1 MNYLSIS
8 HFEKKFM
15 LQTNFATPEGNN
27 PVAIKMERMGKGVV
41 WVNGNNLGRYWENY
55 RSPLGAPSQTE

>member
-1 MNYLSIS
+1 
-8 HFEKKFM
+8 M